1 MTTHFSLRE
10 CLALLLSA
18 FAHLFLLMII
28 MDHPMRVDP
37 VTIPLEIELVTLLSS
52 VSERPRSGG
61 KPMMVSNKPKEMPKT
76 ASPARPTVLEKPPF
90 LPLEAEGLSEAVP
103 EAIPIAPQISQVQHA
118 LRGSHPS
125 QESDSSQGSDF
136 LLFTAGALPVDNV
149 ANTMESPKSGSQGGS
164 GTTDGQAGGGSVPT
178 PFIPLV
184 KVTKMP
190 IFKTRVAPVYP
201 PLAKQLE
208 KEGTVIVDISISETG
223 NILKV
228 KIVQK
233 LGLGFDEAVLEA
245 MRQSSFEPAQVGDMP
260 VAVVVR
266 IPITFRFKD

>member
-1 MTTHFSLRE
+1 MRYKTIREYVHPIPISVLGLRE
-10 CLALLLSA
+10 GLALLLSV

-28 MDHPMRVDP
+28 MDHPMRVDH
-37 VTIPLEIELVTLLSS
+37 VTIPLEIKLVTLVSS
-52 VSERPRSGG
+52 VSEMPRSGG
-61 KPMMVSNKPKEMPKT
+61 KPMMISNKPKEMPKT
-76 ASPARPTVLEKPPF
+76 APPARPTVLEKPP
-90 LPLEAEGLSEAVP
+90 
-103 EAIPIAPQISQVQHA
+103 
-118 LRGSHPS
+118 
-125 QESDSSQGSDF
+125 QESDSS
-136 LLFTAGALPVDNV
+136 LFTAGALPVDNI
-149 ANTMESPKSGSQGGS
+149 ANTTESPKSGSQGGS

-178 PFIPLV
+178 LFIPLV

-223 NILKV
+223 SILKA
-228 KIVQK
+228 KIVQE
-233 LGLGFDEAVLEA
+233 LGFGFDEAVLEA

>member
-1 MTTHFSLRE
+1 MTERLTHFYLRE
-10 CLALLLSA
+10 GLALLLSV

-28 MDHPMRVDP
+28 MDHPMRVDH
-37 VTIPLEIELVTLLSS
+37 VTIPLEIELVTRLSS

-125 QESDSSQGSDF
+125 QRSDF
-136 LLFTAGALPVDNV
+136 LLFTAGALPVDNI
-149 ANTMESPKSGSQGGS
+149 ANTTESPKSGSQGGS

-190 IFKTRVAPVYP
+190 IFKTRVVPVYP

-208 KEGTVIVDISISETG
+208 KEGTVIVDLSISETG
-223 NILKV
+223 NILKA
-228 KIVQK
+228 KIVQE
-233 LGLGFDEAVLEA
+233 LGFGFDEAVLEA